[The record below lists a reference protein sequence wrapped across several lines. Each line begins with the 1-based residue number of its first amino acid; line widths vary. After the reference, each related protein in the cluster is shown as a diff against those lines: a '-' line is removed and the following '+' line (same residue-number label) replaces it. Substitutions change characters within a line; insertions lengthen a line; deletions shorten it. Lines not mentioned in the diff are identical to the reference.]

1 MLEQEHCI
9 NFVIYWQQV
18 IADMKECK
26 ISLKNEKLTTYN
38 SLSKLIIFIF
48 FVLFCYLAIFSE
60 LRHIRIK
67 SIGTIILLSICF
79 GLQFYFRSSKYSFS
93 HRPFFFIIILA
104 WINIEYYWMA
114 GITLLFDIFSKI
126 TTRNLE
132 VAFTKN
138 DIQYPSF
145 PIKKIKWDEVAQV
158 ILKDG
163 LLTIDFKSNKIIQQ
177 TIDEIKTPVDEKEF
191 NDFCRQQLN
200 K

>member
-1 MLEQEHCI
+1 
-9 NFVIYWQQV
+9 
-18 IADMKECK
+18 
-26 ISLKNEKLTTYN
+26 
-38 SLSKLIIFIF
+38 
-48 FVLFCYLAIFSE
+48 
-60 LRHIRIK
+60 
-67 SIGTIILLSICF
+67 
-79 GLQFYFRSSKYSFS
+79 
-93 HRPFFFIIILA
+93 
-104 WINIEYYWMA
+104 MA